1 MQRPLGMLAARTIS
15 KAYGHRVVLDAV
27 SVALTPGTRTG
38 VVGPNGIGKSTLLR
52 VLAGLEPPDA
62 GRVSREPPTL
72 TVGYL
77 PQEPDARAG
86 ETLLQYLARR
96 TGVATAGTELDDLT
110 QRLDGEPHLATAY
123 ADALERFLALGG
135 DDLEPRA
142 RLVAADL
149 GLRADRLEL
158 PLTAL
163 SGGESARASLA
174 AILLA
179 RFDVFLLDEPT
190 NDLDFDGL
198 ERLEGFL
205 AGLRGGAAVVSHDR
219 VFLDRTANRILEL
232 AEGVPGAREYAGGW
246 SEYEAERRRER
257 ERHYRDYEHYE
268 SERDRIVEQRRR
280 MQQWEERGY
289 GQGRRKKKSK
299 DVGKAFEKKLDR
311 LDRVEKPW
319 EPWRLRL
326 ELRPSARSGETVAR
340 LDRAVVERGA
350 FRLGPL
356 DLAVGR
362 RDRIAIVGANGSGKT
377 TLLRALLGDLP
388 LAAGRRRIGTGVVLG
403 ELPQDGGPFSG
414 SEP

>member
-96 TGVATAGTELDDLT
+96 TGVATAGAELDDLT
-110 QRLDGEPHLATAY
+110 QR
-123 ADALERFLALGG
+123 LGG

-219 VFLDRTANRILEL
+219 VFLDRTANRIL
-232 AEGVPGAREYAGGW
+232 
-246 SEYEAERRRER
+246 
-257 ERHYRDYEHYE
+257 
-268 SERDRIVEQRRR
+268 
-280 MQQWEERGY
+280 
-289 GQGRRKKKSK
+289 
-299 DVGKAFEKKLDR
+299 
-311 LDRVEKPW
+311 
-319 EPWRLRL
+319 
-326 ELRPSARSGETVAR
+326 
-340 LDRAVVERGA
+340 
-350 FRLGPL
+350 
-356 DLAVGR
+356 
-362 RDRIAIVGANGSGKT
+362 
-377 TLLRALLGDLP
+377 
-388 LAAGRRRIGTGVVLG
+388 
-403 ELPQDGGPFSG
+403 
-414 SEP
+414 